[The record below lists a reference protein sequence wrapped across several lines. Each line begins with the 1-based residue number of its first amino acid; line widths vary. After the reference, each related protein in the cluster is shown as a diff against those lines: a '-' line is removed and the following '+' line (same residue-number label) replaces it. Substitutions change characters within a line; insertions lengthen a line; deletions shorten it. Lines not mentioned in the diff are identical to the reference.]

1 MNSTALEQ
9 FETIEQ
15 LQKRNPFFGVGVDFD
30 PIKELI
36 EETHR
41 REKLEELKLAEL
53 RADIGDKLFSQL
65 SEEDKRFFLE
75 TEGVLDFGYELTEK
89 DLKRISKY
97 IEEYED

>member
-1 MNSTALEQ
+1 MSTITFEKFTISLPPSY
-9 FETIEQ
+9 FETI
-15 LQKRNPFFGVGVDFD
+15 
-30 PIKELI
+30 I
-36 EETHR
+36 EESIKTT
-41 REKLEELKLAEL
+41 KLEEL
-53 RADIGDKLFSQL
+53 RADIGDELFSQL

>member
-1 MNSTALEQ
+1 MSTT
-9 FETIEQ
+9 FSDTIKFPITF
-15 LQKRNPFFGVGVDFD
+15 LPPHFDFNR
-30 PIKELI
+30 II
-36 EETHR
+36 EESIKIA
-41 REKLEELKLAEL
+41 KLEEL
-53 RADIGDKLFSQL
+53 RADIGDELFSQL